1 MSEFIQ
7 FIHKKRNNSAI
18 VIDIKNSLRI
28 TCPQCGNKT
37 EFLEVADGVVLTT
50 RYIQNSDGSF
60 SQEIDESQ
68 VLGEVRFYCGECGS
82 DLSQFHK
89 RFVEML
95 F

>member
-1 MSEFIQ
+1 M
-7 FIHKKRNNSAI
+7 
-18 VIDIKNSLRI
+18 IDIKNNLRI
-28 TCPQCGNKT
+28 TCPECGNTT
-37 EFLEVADGVVLTT
+37 EFLEIADGVVLTT

-60 SQEIDESQ
+60 SQEIDESE